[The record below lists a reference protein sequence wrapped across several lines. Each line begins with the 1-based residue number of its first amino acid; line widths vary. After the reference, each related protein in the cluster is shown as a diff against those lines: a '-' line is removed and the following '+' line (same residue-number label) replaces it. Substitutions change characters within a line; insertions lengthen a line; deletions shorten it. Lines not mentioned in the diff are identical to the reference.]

1 MHVGFAIGRVIVGL
15 YYLFSGLGGFLNLGM
30 MSGYA
35 AAKGVPAA
43 SAAVIVSHLLLLLA
57 AVCILTGW
65 KPTLGIVALVIF
77 FLPVTFMIH
86 NFWSVQ
92 DPMARMADMVNFTKN
107 MGLMGSALM
116 FLAIPQPWR
125 WSATAGYPSAAAP
138 RGTV

>member
-15 YYLFSGLGGFLNLGM
+15 YYLSSSVNGFLNLSA

-43 SAAVIVSHLLLLLA
+43 NAAVIVSHLLLLFA

-65 KPTLGIVALVIF
+65 KPTLGVVALVIF

-86 NFWSVQ
+86 AFWKDQ
-92 DPMARMADMVNFTKN
+92 DPMARMADMINFTKN

-125 WSATAGYPSAAAP
+125 WSATAGYSAAAAP